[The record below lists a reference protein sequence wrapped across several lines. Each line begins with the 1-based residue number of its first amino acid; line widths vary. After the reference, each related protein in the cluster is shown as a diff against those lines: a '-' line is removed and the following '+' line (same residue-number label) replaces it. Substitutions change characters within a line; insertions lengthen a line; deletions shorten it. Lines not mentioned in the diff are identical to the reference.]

1 MLVGADEVAVARSEL
16 ARSPRRRRK
25 DKRHHHHELTMAR
38 ALALRIGPMPVMPE
52 VDTSA
57 EDAELEAV
65 YWANRD
71 ELLAGSS
78 PPDDMPW
85 GWWAFEAG
93 VVDPRGERP
102 RLRPVA

>member
-1 MLVGADEVAVARSEL
+1 M
-16 ARSPRRRRK
+16 
-25 DKRHHHHELTMAR
+25 TR
-38 ALALRIGPMPVMPE
+38 ALALQIGPEPVTPD
-52 VDTSA
+52 VDMSA

-71 ELLAGSS
+71 EILEGSS

>member
-1 MLVGADEVAVARSEL
+1 M
-16 ARSPRRRRK
+16 
-25 DKRHHHHELTMAR
+25 TR
-38 ALALRIGPMPVMPE
+38 ALALQIGPEPVTPD
-52 VDTSA
+52 VDMSA

-71 ELLAGSS
+71 EILEGSS

-85 GWWAFEAG
+85 AWWAFEAG